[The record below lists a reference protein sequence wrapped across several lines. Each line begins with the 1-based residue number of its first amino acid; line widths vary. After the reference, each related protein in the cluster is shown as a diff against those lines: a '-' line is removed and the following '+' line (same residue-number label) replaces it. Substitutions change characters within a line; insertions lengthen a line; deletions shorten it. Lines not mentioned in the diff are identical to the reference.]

1 MNKRYTLLAVTFL
14 FTTSVFAANVKPVKV
29 FILAGQSNM
38 DGQADIRTID
48 FLGEDKD
55 PARAALLKTFKPDG
69 KTFVTRDDVWVASR
83 GYHNLRT
90 GLGGGGKDYSKPGS
104 CIGPEYA
111 FGYYMGE
118 ALENQVLLIKYA
130 PGGQSLY
137 VNFRPPSAGKT
148 GNEKLDNEVLTKEV
162 ADKWNE
168 GRVEPVVGL
177 QYRNMVRCVHETLNN
192 LKSKFPG
199 YDEKAGYEIVGFVWF
214 QGFNDMIEGGKPVAE
229 YGKNLTCLIKD
240 LRAEF
245 KVPDMKVVVGVMGVN
260 GLLNETGKQGDIR
273 NHMRSMNTTPEF
285 KGTVRAIE
293 TAPLLH
299 PDVVAL
305 QTAGWLNKERDL
317 KKNPM
322 TPEEKAMLG
331 RATSNKGFHYY
342 GEGRFFIL
350 LGKAFADTMLELTGQ
365 VDKVLPPKLNDFAPP
380 KAAITQQ

>member
-365 VDKVLPPKLNDFAPP
+365 GDKVLPPKLNDFAPT
-380 KAAITQQ
+380 K